1 VIVSVFY
8 LAGKIVFNVSGGTGE
23 VMLRTKMITLLS
35 IFMLIV
41 LVGCNSEPAVEE
53 VSVEEPTATT
63 ETAAQV
69 EEEEAPAETDAEP
82 VSEVTEE
89 PAEEAEVVEVQEPT
103 ASRLDSIRS
112 RGKMICGGNANVAGF
127 GFLAADGSYSG
138 FDIDFCRAVAVAVFG
153 VADDSTMEIRPLT
166 AADRPVALQTNEI
179 DVLIRNTT
187 YTLSRDTEWAADFG
201 PTNFYDGQGMMVRA
215 DSGIESLEDLEGG
228 SVCVQTGTTTEL
240 NLADVMASLGIN
252 YESIVFPDS
261 PTTTAAYNEGTCDG
275 FTTDKSGLIS
285 QKQELTN
292 PEEHIIL
299 DVTMSKEP
307 LGPAY
312 SHGDNQWGDVVDW
325 SVYCTISGEEY
336 GITSENVDEMIETA
350 EDPNIRRMLGVEGA
364 LGEGLGLGN
373 DFCANI
379 IREVGNYAEIY
390 NRSLGPDTP
399 YNVPRGLNNLYTEG
413 GLLYAPPFR

>member
-1 VIVSVFY
+1 VAGGDFFPFSGSAGFSGCPWALTSARTAASSAWY
-8 LAGKIVFNVSGGTGE
+8 LAASSLKAFVSAGVF
-23 VMLRTKMITLLS
+23 
-35 IFMLIV
+35 
-41 LVGCNSEPAVEE
+41 
-53 VSVEEPTATT
+53 
-63 ETAAQV
+63 
-69 EEEEAPAETDAEP
+69 
-82 VSEVTEE
+82 
-89 PAEEAEVVEVQEPT
+89 
-103 ASRLDSIRS
+103 RL
-112 RGKMICGGNANVAGF
+112 
-127 GFLAADGSYSG
+127 
-138 FDIDFCRAVAVAVFG
+138 
-153 VADDSTMEIRPLT
+153 
-166 AADRPVALQTNEI
+166 Q
-179 DVLIRNTT
+179 
-187 YTLSRDTEWAADFG
+187 
-201 PTNFYDGQGMMVRA
+201 
-215 DSGIESLEDLEGG
+215 
-228 SVCVQTGTTTEL
+228 L